1 MHVRIDLHTHSHAS
15 DGTDAP
21 ADLMAAAAR
30 AGLDVV
36 ALTDHDT
43 TRGWAEAA
51 AAVPATGV
59 ALVRGLELSCRWGAM
74 SVHLLSY
81 LHDPH
86 EPALRAETDAI
97 REARLTRA
105 RQMVDLIA
113 ADHPLTWAD
122 VVAQTEPGTTV
133 GRPHIADALAAAG
146 VVADRSEAFTSIL
159 STRSPYYVPH
169 HAPDVVTAVGLVR
182 AAGGVPVLAH
192 PGALTRGRIL
202 PDDVVRELAAAG
214 LAGVEV
220 DHRDHDTAQQARLG
234 ALATELGLLVTGSS
248 DYHGS
253 GKPNVLGERTT
264 SREAFAAI
272 EGAGTIEVVR
282 PWTA

>member
-1 MHVRIDLHTHSHAS
+1 MRIDLHTHSHAS

-21 ADLMAAAAR
+21 AELMAAAAR

-43 TRGWAEAA
+43 TRGWDEAT
-51 AAVPATGV
+51 AAVPTTGV
-59 ALVRGLELSCRWGAM
+59 ALVRGLELSCRWGPM

-97 REARLTRA
+97 REARLSRA
-105 RQMVDLIA
+105 RHMVDLIA
-113 ADHPLTWAD
+113 ADHPLTWDD
-122 VVAQTEPGTTV
+122 VLAQTEPGTTV
-133 GRPHIADALAAAG
+133 GRPHVADALVAKG
-146 VVADRSEAFTSIL
+146 VVADRSAAFTSIL
-159 STRSPYYVPH
+159 SARSPYYVPH
-169 HAPDVVTAVGLVR
+169 HAPDVLRAVGLVR

-214 LAGVEV
+214 LAGIEV
-220 DHRDHDTAQQARLG
+220 DHRDHDAEQRARLG
-234 ALATELGLLVTGSS
+234 ALAAELGLLVTGAS
-248 DYHGS
+248 DYHGE
-253 GKPNVLGERTT
+253 GKPNLLGEGTT
-264 SREAFAAI
+264 SREALAAI
-272 EGAGTIEVVR
+272 EDAGAIEVVR
-282 PWTA
+282 PWRA